1 MNAKPDPE
9 AYFRSN
15 LIDEYYKR
23 AGLRDRQIALRKG
36 ANEMLEE
43 FRTPGGLAGS
53 RLSNEWLGQHGWKIQ
68 MVPIIGLKLPE
79 EELLGP
85 LLPALGEFGVSEII
99 GGTFNAP
106 LGEISP
112 VWILEW
118 AEENLDTFLN
128 LHRTDYHMVWSED
141 RRFAI
146 HGNDGD
152 FDVYAGPEY
161 LIRAALPPFLIGAA
175 ATRKNAEEIE
185 WEHGP
190 GSMDAVLEHYAP
202 FMLDDD

>member
-1 MNAKPDPE
+1 
-9 AYFRSN
+9 
-15 LIDEYYKR
+15 
-23 AGLRDRQIALRKG
+23 
-36 ANEMLEE
+36 
-43 FRTPGGLAGS
+43 
-53 RLSNEWLGQHGWKIQ
+53 